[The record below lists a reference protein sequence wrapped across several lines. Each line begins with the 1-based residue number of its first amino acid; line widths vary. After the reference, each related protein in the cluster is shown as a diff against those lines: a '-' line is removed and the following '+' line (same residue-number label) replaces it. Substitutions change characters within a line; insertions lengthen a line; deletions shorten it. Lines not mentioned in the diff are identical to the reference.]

1 MLTHCLCAWWTI
13 QAGVLLVGSTAFSIV
28 YMLIHSLVRNMPII
42 KTSVVRLKSPF
53 LVSDFYFTFFLF
65 SLHLV
70 SATNFLNASPFPHWW
85 SPKVHFEKHLW
96 SSVIMSAL
104 DAFASV
110 SFDTFLK
117 AHSFHRLLNS
127 ISQVQIITSALAL
140 GCPLFPPFLF
150 MIECLLRK
158 ETN

>member
-70 SATNFLNASPFPHWW
+70 SATNFLNASPSLIDDHLKYSLKNTCGALLSWVPSTLLLQFP
-85 SPKVHFEKHLW
+85 LT
-96 SSVIMSAL
+96 L
-104 DAFASV
+104 
-110 SFDTFLK
+110 LK
-117 AHSFHRLLNS
+117 AHFFHRLLNP

-140 GCPLFPPFLF
+140 GCPLCPSF
-150 MIECLLRK
+150 
-158 ETN
+158 